1 MWNLLEFR
9 IKVKGINPSR
19 SAKKGEIKRALSA
32 IVEDLFVWFFRL
44 SNGGDYLFQAND
56 NDEMVEWVNSIN
68 RNVQQD
74 QAGHESSGAKS
85 QTLPAGIQGKD
96 EPKKRSFFTL
106 KKK

>member
-1 MWNLLEFR
+1 M
-9 IKVKGINPSR
+9 R

-32 IVEDLFVWFFRL
+32 IVEDLFFLFLRL

>member
-1 MWNLLEFR
+1 MGEVATDYTKKRNVFR
-9 IKVKGINPSR
+9 
-19 SAKKGEIKRALSA
+19 L
-32 IVEDLFVWFFRL
+32 RL

-56 NDEMVEWVNSIN
+56 NDEMVAWVNSIN
-68 RNVQQD
+68 QNVQQD
-74 QAGHESSGAKS
+74 QAGESSGAKS